1 MTAARNNRRKAARLA
16 MADQVQ
22 AATTE
27 AAAWVPGPSPTHGG
41 GTMAPTHGGGL

>member
-1 MTAARNNRRKAARLA
+1 VTAARNNRRKVRATAL
-16 MADQVQ
+16 ADQVQ
-22 AATTE
+22 AATTK